1 MVDYTWDQGEQDFR
15 GRWKFRSILAFHVH
29 NMFSSRLILDIYA
42 LFKMVL
48 DGLRVAVDV
57 FEVVVGDFRWF

>member
-1 MVDYTWDQGEQDFR
+1 
-15 GRWKFRSILAFHVH
+15 
-29 NMFSSRLILDIYA
+29 MFSSRLILDIYA

-57 FEVVVGDFRWF
+57 FEVVVGDFRWFYGVPCFSAYL